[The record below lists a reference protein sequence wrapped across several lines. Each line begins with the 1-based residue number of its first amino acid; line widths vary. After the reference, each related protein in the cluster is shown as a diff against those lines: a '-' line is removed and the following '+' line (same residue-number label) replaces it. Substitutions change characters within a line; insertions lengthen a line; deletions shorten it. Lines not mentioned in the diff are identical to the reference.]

1 MLGASAG
8 GLAAFT
14 AVLETLPPDYA
25 LPVLLVQHRA
35 KDSADLFEEVLQ
47 RKCRLNVRQ
56 PEEKEKISAGNVYV
70 APPDY
75 HMLVETD
82 RSVSFSVEGP
92 VQFSRPSI
100 DVLFESA
107 AMVYRSRLVGIILS
121 GSNNDGTQ
129 GIRAI
134 RKAGG
139 LTIAQ
144 DPEEAQ
150 YDYMPR
156 AAIDSAHVDFVW
168 TLATIAR
175 FLNGHTIDKT

>member
-1 MLGASAG
+1 M
-8 GLAAFT
+8 
-14 AVLETLPPDYA
+14 
-25 LPVLLVQHRA
+25 
-35 KDSADLFEEVLQ
+35 
-47 RKCRLNVRQ
+47 RQ